1 MSGTPPPSL
10 VSTAWLA
17 QHLTEPDLRV
27 VDATWFLPHEQ
38 RNATAEFAALHI
50 PGAVHF
56 DLDAIADRVTS
67 LPHMLPDAASFARA
81 VGALGIG
88 SGHRIVVYE
97 RNAMYA
103 AARVWWTFRVFGHAQ
118 VAVLDGGFAKWQ
130 SESLPVELGAPRI
143 QRAAFTA
150 TGPNPG
156 MVRDLAQVLMNNTV
170 QLVDARSAGRFK
182 GIDPE
187 PRPGLRAGHIPR
199 SSNLPYPTL
208 LDPTTR
214 TLLPDSEL
222 RQRFA
227 AARID
232 LGRPIVCYCGSGV
245 TAALVAFALECAGAA
260 EVAVYDGSWAE
271 WGARDDV
278 PIER

>member
-56 DLDAIADRVTS
+56 DLDAIADRVTP

-88 SGHRIVVYE
+88 SGHRIVVYD

-103 AARVWWTFRVFGHAQ
+103 AARVWWTFRVFGHAP

-130 SESLPVELGAPRI
+130 SESLPVELGAPRST
-143 QRAAFTA
+143 RATFTA
-150 TGPNPG
+150 ADPNLQR
-156 MVRDLAQVLMNNTV
+156 VYDLARMLTNSTAQV
-170 QLVDARSAGRFK
+170 VDARSAGRFK

-199 SSNLPYPTL
+199 SSNLPYPKV

-222 RQRFA
+222 RQCFA

-232 LGRPIVCYCGSGV
+232 LQRPIVCYCGSGV
-245 TAALVAFALECAGAA
+245 TAALVAFALERAGAA
-260 EVAVYDGSWAE
+260 QVAVYDGSWAE